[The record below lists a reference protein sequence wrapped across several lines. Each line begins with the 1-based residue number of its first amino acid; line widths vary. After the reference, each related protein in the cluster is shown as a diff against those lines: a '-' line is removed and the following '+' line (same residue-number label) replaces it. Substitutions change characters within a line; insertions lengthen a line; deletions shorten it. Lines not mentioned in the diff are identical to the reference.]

1 MTTESKN
8 RQQVKLLIIDDDK
21 QITDLIKH
29 LIRDLDLSV
38 LSIND
43 SNLIGSTYQNF
54 NPDVIFLDLGLPG
67 YDGVEVIDFLSEL
80 ECSAKIYLISGL
92 DRQSLDSCQAASVA
106 SNLNVVGALTKPFTR
121 EDIHYALNV

>member
-1 MTTESKN
+1 MTIESIN
-8 RQQVKLLIIDDDK
+8 GQQLKLLIIDDDR

-29 LIRDLDLSV
+29 LVRDLDLSV

-43 SNLIGSTYQNF
+43 SELIGSTCQDF

-67 YDGVEVIDFLSEL
+67 YDGVEVIDYLSEL
-80 ECSAKIYLISGL
+80 ECTAKIYLISGL
-92 DRQSLDSCQAASVA
+92 DRMSLDSCQAASVD

-121 EDIHYALNV
+121 EDIHYALTV